1 MNTPSQPSSSTAAQ
15 ASTSAS
21 YQVSPQHLAE
31 LQSLLSV
38 DRVLSDPASLNH
50 YGRDWT
56 KHYEIHPSAVA
67 FPLSTDEVVAVVKW
81 ARKHQIGLVPSGGRT
96 GLSGGA
102 CALQG
107 EIVVSFEK
115 MNQILNFDAVDR
127 CVDVQAGVVT
137 EQLQQFARDKGYLY
151 PVDFAAR
158 GSSQIGGNIAT
169 NAGGVKVIRYG
180 NTREWVTGLT
190 VVTGMGEVLQLNS
203 GLVKNATGLDFRHLF
218 IGSEGILGFITE
230 AKIRLTS
237 PPQGTIVMLFA
248 VPDLSSIMKIYQYF
262 RDRLPLTAF
271 EYFSDLA
278 LSHVVNHAHLQK
290 PFATNSPHYVL
301 VEIEKSNTDVEA
313 MSLECFEHGVG
324 ESWILDGAMAQSESQ
339 ARDFWRLREDISE
352 ATAPHTPFKNDV
364 SVRISQV
371 PEFLTR
377 TDAALKQHYPDFEVV
392 WFGHIGDGN
401 MHINI
406 LKPKDLG
413 RDEFLARCRG
423 VNPVI
428 FSIIQ
433 ELGGS
438 VSAEHGVGLVKKPDL
453 AFTRSAAEL
462 QLMKQIKKVFDPDG
476 IMNPGKVFD

>member
-1 MNTPSQPSSSTAAQ
+1 MTMASSHAQ
-15 ASTSAS
+15 NFKVSTS
-21 YQVSPQHLAE
+21 QLAE
-31 LQSLLSV
+31 LQSLLSA
-38 DRVLSDPASLNH
+38 DRVLTDAASLAH

-56 KHYEIHPSAVA
+56 KHYEIQPSCIV
-67 FPLSTDEVVAVVKW
+67 FPLNTEEVASLVKW
-81 ARKHQIGLVPSGGRT
+81 ARKNRVGLVPSGGRT

-115 MNQILNFDAVDR
+115 MNRILNFDPVDR
-127 CVDVQAGVVT
+127 CVDVQAGVIT
-137 EQLQQFARDKGYLY
+137 EQLQQFAREQGYLY

-180 NTREWVTGLT
+180 NTREWISGLT
-190 VVTGMGEVLQLNS
+190 VVTGTGEILHLNL

-230 AKIRLTS
+230 AKVRLTS
-237 PPQGTIVMLFA
+237 PPAGSIVMLFA
-248 VPDLSSIMKIYQYF
+248 VPDLDSIMKIYQHF

-278 LSHVVNHAHLQK
+278 LKHVVTHAHLQK
-290 PFATNSPHYVL
+290 PFATDSPHYVL
-301 VEIEKSNTDVEA
+301 IEVERTDEETEA
-313 MSLECFEHGVG
+313 RALECFEHGLG
-324 ESWILDGAMAQSESQ
+324 ESWILDGAMAQSEAQ

-364 SVRISQV
+364 SVRIAQV

-377 TDAALKQHYPDFEVV
+377 TDAALKKHYPDFEVV

-406 LKPKDLG
+406 LKPASLA

-428 FSIIQ
+428 FAIIQ

-453 AFTRSAAEL
+453 SFTRSASEI
-462 QLMKQIKKVFDPDG
+462 QLMKQIKSVFDPDG
-476 IMNPGKVFD
+476 IMNPGKVLD